1 MKKNRKKKVNIAFIG
16 KERKDNG
23 AEAESDE
30 DKGNQETKTKG
41 RH

>member
-1 MKKNRKKKVNIAFIG
+1 MKKTGKKTVNIAFIG

-30 DKGNQETKTKG
+30 DRGNQET
-41 RH
+41 